1 MFNAARI
8 ITAMLLAF
16 AVGACF
22 FVPGRFVSDMT
33 VGADSGFT
41 FAYRG
46 EIVLASSP
54 DMLDGQ
60 ATTFTP
66 VCRIG
71 DEDSAERP
79 CSASETAKQRTDWTA
94 KRERDKREAGKMAA
108 MFGGIDPSDPATMD
122 AFAAKLARQAGWKS
136 VVHKGNGVFAVDYAV
151 IGTLDRDF
159 VWPVFPR
166 IDFVKPFVVAQ
177 RRANGSVMV
186 RAPGYSSDNN
196 EMMRAMSMGS
206 VTESQPAKPAQ
217 SRPQLLSG
225 SFTIT
230 TDGEVLTNNTD
241 EGPKLWARSGG
252 WCGRSRPISRRS
264 PKRLSGCAKF
274 QRARPQSSGAIVT
287 RNPSNV
293 LDISIWHESREVA
306 VRCSELSSSASS
318 SSLIVGSRAK
328 SSSST

>member
-8 ITAMLLAF
+8 ITAMLLAL

-60 ATTFTP
+60 AATFTP

-94 KRERDKREAGKMAA
+94 KREREKREAGKMAA

-159 VWPVFPR
+159 VWPVFPG

-177 RRANGSVMV
+177 RRADGSVMV
-186 RAPGYSSDNN
+186 RAPGYASDNN

-206 VTESQPAKPAQ
+206 MTESQPAKPAQ

-241 EGPKLWARSGG
+241 EGPQAMGAQ
-252 WCGRSRPISRRS
+252 RRMVWKVT
-264 PKRLSGCAKF
+264 PDLKKVPETLVRLRQTPTG
-274 QRARPQSSGAIVT
+274 
-287 RNPSNV
+287 
-293 LDISIWHESREVA
+293 
-306 VRCSELSSSASS
+306 
-318 SSLIVGSRAK
+318 
-328 SSSST
+328 